1 MSQAFE
7 RVIGVFEGSAQR
19 QIIVQLANSLQGII
33 AQDLLPAADRTRRVL
48 AYELI
53 VANGAVRN
61 LIRENQVHQ
70 LENTIQTGRK
80 EGMTLMDNCLYDLY
94 CKALITYDTAL
105 SRARH
110 PEHIVRQKA

>member
-1 MSQAFE
+1 MLS
-7 RVIGVFEGSAQR
+7 
-19 QIIVQLANSLQGII
+19 
-33 AQDLLPAADRTRRVL
+33 
-48 AYELI
+48 YELV

-80 EGMTLMDNCLYDLY
+80 DGMMLMDACLYDLY
-94 CKALITYDTAL
+94 CKCLITYDTAL

-110 PEHIVRQKA
+110 PERIVRSNA